1 MFSVDNRI
9 VLVTGSGSGIG
20 KATAVM
26 LGELGATV
34 IVVDQNKQTSEGTVD
49 LLRTS
54 NVTAHG
60 IVVNISDPLGDD
72 RMYRETS
79 DMFGKIDGVI
89 HCAGIGIEK
98 TILETTLDEWNHII
112 AVNLTGTFLCAQ
124 GAAKVMAKR
133 GYGRIVLM
141 GSAAGER
148 GGTGR
153 TAYGASK
160 GGVSAITRVMAVELA
175 ELGITVNALAPGA
188 IETELVSKMHD
199 AETRESYCAR
209 IPVNRYGSPEEVAA
223 TAVFL
228 VCEESSYLNGVVLPI
243 DGGFMGGGVIKRRAN
258 PTCS

>member
-1 MFSVDNRI
+1 MRGNR
-9 VLVTGSGSGIG
+9 
-20 KATAVM
+20 
-26 LGELGATV
+26 
-34 IVVDQNKQTSEGTVD
+34 N
-49 LLRTS
+49 R
-54 NVTAHG
+54 
-60 IVVNISDPLGDD
+60 
-72 RMYRETS
+72 
-79 DMFGKIDGVI
+79 
-89 HCAGIGIEK
+89 K
-98 TILETTLDEWNHII
+98 TILETTLEEWNRII

-124 GAAKVMAKR
+124 GAAKIMVKNR
-133 GYGRIVLM
+133 YGRIVLM

-199 AETRESYCAR
+199 KETRESYRAR

-228 VCEESSYLNGVVLPI
+228 VTEESSYVNGVVLPI

-258 PTCS
+258 PTG